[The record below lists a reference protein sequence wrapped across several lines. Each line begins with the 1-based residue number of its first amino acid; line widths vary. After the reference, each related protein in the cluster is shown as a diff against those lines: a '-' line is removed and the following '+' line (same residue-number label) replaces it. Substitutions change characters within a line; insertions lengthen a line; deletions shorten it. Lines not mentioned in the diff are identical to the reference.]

1 MRKSQNSS
9 AYIMNAQSVLNNKV
23 VKYFR
28 EAKMELEKVSW
39 PTRKDTI
46 MYSSIVL
53 GLSLT
58 VAVLTGVLDL
68 GLTKGL
74 EFLISKIPA

>member
-1 MRKSQNSS
+1 
-9 AYIMNAQSVLNNKV
+9 MNAQSVLNNKV